1 MEKREEGRSDEE
13 RRGEEMRRGEI
24 RGEERK
30 GRDGRREESLL
41 VRHWYTIPSLM
52 LCQEAFF

>member
-13 RRGEEMRRGEI
+13 RRGD
-24 RGEERK
+24 EERK